1 MSVHMRA
8 ALAGVILALGAAPA
22 AEAANRTWN
31 HDKGKNEGEKT
42 SKELRKEITAQGM
55 LKHAQAFQM
64 IADENGG
71 NRASGF
77 QGYGA
82 SVQYVLTKLRDAG
95 YTPTTQVF
103 DFVTFE
109 ETAEPVLKEVAPTA
123 KTYTPGTEFLTMN
136 YSASGDTGVATITP
150 VDLTL
155 SPDPAQRVSTSGC
168 EAADFPASI
177 SGQIA
182 LMQRGTCPF
191 AQKVTN
197 AQAAGAVGAII
208 FNSGTP
214 GNEGVVAGTLGET
227 AQDGQATPPDV
238 TIPAVGISYAEGD
251 RLSREADP
259 TTGQIVVAAKSD
271 QRKSTN
277 ILADTRSGDPNNV
290 TIVGSHLDSVLE
302 GPGINDNGSGSAFN
316 LELALQMADRRI
328 RTENRVRFA
337 FWGAEESGLVG
348 ATRYVAAISDE
359 EFAKIAANL
368 NFDMLASPN
377 HGKFVYDGNFSD
389 TPPPA
394 TAPNVN
400 PGAAYIES
408 VFLNYFKSVR
418 IAPDPTAFDGRS
430 DYKPFQDNGIAAGGL
445 FSGAEVA
452 KSAAQAAKWGGMAG
466 VAFDPNYHQAG
477 DNINNLDLNGWEQLA
492 DGGAHVLAMLAED
505 RKLRETLA
513 GGASAKTSK
522 KAVKAKTR
530 KAKRLSKAQTAPLG
544 EYLGDRVY
552 R

>member
-1 MSVHMRA
+1 M
-8 ALAGVILALGAAPA
+8 
-22 AEAANRTWN
+22 
-31 HDKGKNEGEKT
+31 
-42 SKELRKEITAQGM
+42 
-55 LKHAQAFQM
+55 
-64 IADENGG
+64 
-71 NRASGF
+71 
-77 QGYGA
+77 
-82 SVQYVLTKLRDAG
+82 
-95 YTPTTQVF
+95 
-103 DFVTFE
+103 
-109 ETAEPVLKEVAPTA
+109 
-123 KTYTPGTEFLTMN
+123 
-136 YSASGDTGVATITP
+136 
-150 VDLTL
+150 
-155 SPDPAQRVSTSGC
+155 STSGC
-168 EAADFPASI
+168 EAADFA
-177 SGQIA
+177 GFTAGHIA
-182 LMQRGTCPF
+182 LMQRGSCPF
-191 AQKVTN
+191 AQKATN

-227 AQDGQATPPDV
+227 AQDGQPTPPDV
-238 TIPAVGISYAEGD
+238 TIPVVGISYAEGD
-251 RLSREADP
+251 RLANESDP
-259 TTGQIVVAAKSD
+259 TIGQIIVQREERPAEVD
-271 QRKSTN
+271 QHPGGHPLGQPEQRDDRR
-277 ILADTRSGDPNNV
+277 LASR
-290 TIVGSHLDSVLE
+290 LRAR
-302 GPGINDNGSGSAFN
+302 GPGHQRQRLRLG
-316 LELALQMADRRI
+316 LQPRARAADGQERRFAP
-328 RTENRVRFA
+328 ENRVRFA

-377 HGKFVYDGNFSD
+377 HGKFVYDGNFSH

-400 PGAAYIES
+400 PGAAYIEATFLKYFQS
-408 VFLNYFKSVR
+408 VG

-505 RKLRETLA
+505 RNLRETLA
-513 GGASAKTSK
+513 GGATANASKKSAKAK
-522 KAVKAKTR
+522 KAKSR
-530 KAKRLSKAQTAPLG
+530 KAKRLSKARKAALG
-544 EYLGDRVY
+544 AYLGDRVV

>member
-1 MSVHMRA
+1 M
-8 ALAGVILALGAAPA
+8 
-22 AEAANRTWN
+22 
-31 HDKGKNEGEKT
+31 
-42 SKELRKEITAQGM
+42 
-55 LKHAQAFQM
+55 
-64 IADENGG
+64 
-71 NRASGF
+71 
-77 QGYGA
+77 
-82 SVQYVLTKLRDAG
+82 
-95 YTPTTQVF
+95 
-103 DFVTFE
+103 
-109 ETAEPVLKEVAPTA
+109 
-123 KTYTPGTEFLTMN
+123 
-136 YSASGDTGVATITP
+136 
-150 VDLTL
+150 
-155 SPDPAQRVSTSGC
+155 
-168 EAADFPASI
+168 
-177 SGQIA
+177 
-182 LMQRGTCPF
+182 
-191 AQKVTN
+191 TN

-227 AQDGQATPPDV
+227 AQDGQPTPPDV
-238 TIPAVGISYAEGD
+238 EIPAVGISYAEGD
-251 RLSREADP
+251 RLNGEADP
-259 TTGQIVVAAKSD
+259 TTGQIVVEAESD

-277 ILADTRSGDPNNV
+277 ILADTRSGDPDNV
-290 TIVGSHLDSVLE
+290 TIVGSHLDSVVE

-316 LELALQMADRRI
+316 LELALQMAKNRI

-377 HGKFVYDGNFSD
+377 HGKFVYDGNFSH

-408 VFLNYFKSVR
+408 VFLKYFNSVG

-452 KSAAQAAKWGGMAG
+452 KSPAQAAKWGGMAN

-477 DNINNLDLNGWEQLA
+477 DDIDNLDLKGWEQLA
-492 DGGAHVLAMLAED
+492 DGGAHTLATLAED
-505 RKLRETLA
+505 RDLRDTLA
-513 GGASAKTSK
+513 GGAAAAKKSAKA
-522 KAVKAKTR
+522 KARKTQ
-530 KAKRLSKAQTAPLG
+530 RLSKARKAALG
-544 EYLGDRVY
+544 AYLGDRIV